1 MKTIYTERHRKLIEL
16 LTKERQRAGLSQSE
30 LARKLGQH
38 QSFIARI
45 ESGQRGVNVVEFLA
59 IAEAIGGFT
68 PSTVLREVQKAPAVE
83 LPGPRRR
90 HGGSRVPKK

>member
-1 MKTIYTERHRKLIEL
+1 MKTIYSERHRKLIEL
-16 LTKERQRAGLSQSE
+16 LTKERQRAGLSQSG
-30 LARKLGQH
+30 LARKLNQH

-68 PSTVLREVQKAPAVE
+68 PSTVLREVQKAPRVE
-83 LPGPRRR
+83 LPGPQRRTK
-90 HGGSRVPKK
+90 GARVPKK

>member
-1 MKTIYTERHRKLIEL
+1 VKTIYSERHRKLIEL

-30 LARKLGQH
+30 LARKLNQH

-83 LPGPRRR
+83 LPRPRRR
-90 HGGSRVPKK
+90 TWGSRVPKK

>member
-1 MKTIYTERHRKLIEL
+1 VKTIYSERHRKLIEL

-30 LARKLGQH
+30 LARKLNQH

-90 HGGSRVPKK
+90 TWGSRVPKK